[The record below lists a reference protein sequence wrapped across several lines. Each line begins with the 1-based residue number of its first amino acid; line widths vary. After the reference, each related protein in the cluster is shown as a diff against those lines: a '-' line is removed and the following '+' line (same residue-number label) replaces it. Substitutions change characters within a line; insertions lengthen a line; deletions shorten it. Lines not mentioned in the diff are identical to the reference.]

1 MHIHKDQNWVR
12 VVDGALSRDFC
23 QQLIHKFNQSTAP
36 VTRLTHYQRLWELDL
51 RHDLHRPPKAMDF
64 IRGRAQHRDLY
75 NEDCDL
81 ILGAVNSVLAPY
93 REHWDHLHS
102 FPEEYALEGF
112 RIKCYRSGTGDCF
125 PLHTDSGSREMSTRF
140 LAMLFYLND
149 SDAGTEFPLEN
160 LLVEAKQ
167 GRVVIFPPGLQW
179 PHRGLEPV
187 QGDKYI
193 LSTYLHYQ

>member
-1 MHIHKDQNWVR
+1 MHIAYDHNWIR
-12 VVDGALSRDFC
+12 VVDGVISREFC
-23 QQLIHKFNQSTAP
+23 DHLIEKFEDSQPKLWRRTDYA
-36 VTRLTHYQRLWELDL
+36 RLWELNL
-51 RHDLHRPPKAMDF
+51 YSTNYRPYSAMDL
-64 IRGRAQHRDLY
+64 IQGRSHGHDFTAECEQLVT
-75 NEDCDL
+75 
-81 ILGAVNSVLAPY
+81 AVYSAVGDY
-93 REHWDHLHS
+93 REHWDRFHS
-102 FPEEYALEGF
+102 FPEDFSMEGF
-112 RIKCYRSGTGDCF
+112 RIKCYRAGSGDHF
-125 PLHTDSGSREMSTRF
+125 PIHTDSGSREMSTRF